1 MTFNTCTE
9 PRDCWATAISGC
21 RFCHLT
27 KCVNHVHVK
36 ETAYRWRPQLSV
48 RGNAV
53 KHGDMC
59 GLNAT
64 NPLDART
71 PPPLCPWWSA
81 LSSAHAKEQKQL
93 PNGSQDG
100 VEAWACDMVLIGKR
114 LEGCDKMRQAH
125 QARLAS
131 GGRLQYFSPTRT
143 FTLPLHSNQQ

>member
-1 MTFNTCTE
+1 MAFLSSQEMRKPCACERNSLSLAT
-9 PRDCWATAISGC
+9 TAIS
-21 RFCHLT
+21 
-27 KCVNHVHVK
+27 N
-36 ETAYRWRPQLSV
+36 V

-71 PPPLCPWWSA
+71 PPPFCPWWSA

-131 GGRLQYFSPTRT
+131 GGDFSTYFSPTTT

>member
-1 MTFNTCTE
+1 
-9 PRDCWATAISGC
+9 
-21 RFCHLT
+21 
-27 KCVNHVHVK
+27 VHVK
-36 ETAYRWRPQLSV
+36 GTAYRWRPQLSV
-48 RGNAV
+48 RGNAI

-71 PPPLCPWWSA
+71 PPPFCPWWSA

-131 GGRLQYFSPTRT
+131 GGRLQYFSPTTT